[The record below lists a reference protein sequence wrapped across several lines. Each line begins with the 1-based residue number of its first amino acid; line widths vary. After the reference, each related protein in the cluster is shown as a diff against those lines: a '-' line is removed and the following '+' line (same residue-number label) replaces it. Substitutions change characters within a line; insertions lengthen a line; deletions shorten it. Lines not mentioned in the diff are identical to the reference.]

1 MDEVLSLS
9 DLQDIVLPPAPPAW
23 PPASG
28 FWVLLALLAVLAF
41 SLWRWRRLVRQ
52 RNAYRR
58 AGLALL
64 ADARTVHEV
73 SVTLKRVALA
83 AWPREAVAS
92 LHGSEWAGFL
102 NDSCRDC
109 HFDADALQNSTEAP
123 DRALVE
129 NASRWIRKHSGSS
142 TGGAS
147 DA

>member
-9 DLQDIVLPPAPPAW
+9 DLQDIVLPAAPPAW
-23 PPASG
+23 PPATG
-28 FWVLLALLAVLAF
+28 FWVFLILLVVLLF
-41 SLWRWRRLVRQ
+41 SFWRWRREMRQ
-52 RNAYRR
+52 RNAYRK

-92 LHGSEWAGFL
+92 LHDTEWAGFL
-102 NDSCRDC
+102 NASCRDC
-109 HFDADALQNSTEAP
+109 HFD
-123 DRALVE
+123 E
-129 NASRWIRKHSGSS
+129 NAWQNGEESADRTLLEKASLWIRKHSGSS
-142 TGGAS
+142 TEGAS